1 MIMENEKTFLYSK
14 LLLNV
19 EQFLMAT
26 AIQLILI
33 LVIKNKIQDGIKI
46 IQTMETMQILL
57 VIIYFV

>member
-1 MIMENEKTFLYSK
+1 MENEKTFLYSK

-26 AIQLILI
+26 AIQLKLI

>member
-1 MIMENEKTFLYSK
+1 MENEKTFLYSK

>member
-1 MIMENEKTFLYSK
+1 MENEKTFLYSK

-33 LVIKNKIQDGIKI
+33 LVIKNKIQDGNKI
-46 IQTMETMQILL
+46 IQTMETMQI
-57 VIIYFV
+57 

>member
-26 AIQLILI
+26 AIQLKLI